1 MSKLNKIIVVQ
12 FVTLDGVVEDP
23 DGRAGTP
30 FGGWAFRFGA
40 DAIAGDK
47 FGLGP
52 IMQTG
57 ALLFG
62 RRTWEHFVQ
71 LWPNRSD
78 PFSLAMNALP
88 KYVVTRG
95 TPDFAAWSNSR
106 PLGNDLVEGAA
117 RLVDKH
123 DVVVIGSTGVVRT
136 LAAAGVV
143 DEYRLLTLPTFVG
156 AGETL
161 FDTKVD
167 LDLVSMVTNQCTTL
181 GTYVPAPPG

>member
-1 MSKLNKIIVVQ
+1 MSQLNKIIVVQ

-47 FGLGP
+47 FGLGS

-62 RRTWEHFVQ
+62 RRTWEHFAQ

-78 PFSLAMNALP
+78 PFSAAMNAL
-88 KYVVTRG
+88 
-95 TPDFAAWSNSR
+95 
-106 PLGNDLVEGAA
+106 GAIA
-117 RLVDKH
+117 
-123 DVVVIGSTGVVRT
+123 
-136 LAAAGVV
+136 
-143 DEYRLLTLPTFVG
+143 
-156 AGETL
+156 
-161 FDTKVD
+161 
-167 LDLVSMVTNQCTTL
+167 
-181 GTYVPAPPG
+181 